1 MPLRS
6 GRRGRNYASPR
17 VSFVSQQKG
26 ADAFKH
32 ACFRLGRQPTN
43 EILADLRDH
52 GALVLDVQLC
62 RDLEPVLI
70 FLKEAPLGIHQVMI
84 YDGSLFFGAES
95 SYQEKLQATTHRM
108 PQSMLKDQVQLWRMM
123 RALTAFTSL
132 RGTGLAVLELTGLPI
147 HSDTSLLTKTL
158 SQTPSLQRL
167 HLEGCGLHDRGLAQ
181 LLPHLG
187 RRLAKLSH
195 LSLAQNA
202 LRDLRL
208 VARLLQARASAQQ
221 KRQVV
226 PLNVLDLSK
235 NPWLG
240 ATRRPGLGR
249 GAMRSWQRREQSTL
263 PVSRE
268 DLLRVICLAFR
279 NGLVVK
285 KIRLRNMGLRRDD
298 LRPLQQLLRAE
309 LANLHAG
316 YGRLPF
322 PLAELSLEGNPIEAP
337 VLAAITNALQQLSP
351 QHSYLKAFKGER
363 WEPQPAAPAG
373 GTERVTGALPSLLG
387 GKLRRTQSQPNLE
400 GAASPD
406 ISERKALSEA
416 DIESEGTELPARA
429 ETIQEFQEDLQILSA
444 FESSK
449 ARREQ
454 QRPSSSAP
462 ARRTDQRVSLS
473 SEDSGMDVI
482 AAIPDMGMEFGF
494 GPPVLHGTYSH
505 TDTPDASGDAS
516 AEATER
522 EHETGA
528 DSLPEGQPVD
538 QSQRMQAMLRQLHL
552 LAVESQCVGQGPP
565 VAPVLRMALDA
576 VNSETS
582 FQDTEVQLPAFHH
595 ESSGDAAVEAEGEQL
610 RRSHSV

>member
-70 FLKEAPLGIHQVMI
+70 FLKEAPLGIHQVML

-108 PQSMLKDQVQLWRMM
+108 PQSMLQDQVQLWRMM

-208 VARLLQARASAQQ
+208 VARLLQGRANAQQ

-249 GAMRSWQRREQSTL
+249 GAMRCWQRREQSTL

-337 VLAAITNALQQLSP
+337 VLAAISNALQQLSP
-351 QHSYLKAFKGER
+351 PASYQGFRKGEP
-363 WEPQPAAPAG
+363 WPSPPTPG
-373 GTERVTGALPSLLG
+373 VTERVTGTLGALGALPSLG
-387 GKLRRTQSQPNLE
+387 RRTQSQPNLE
-400 GAASPD
+400 GAAPDIPD

-416 DIESEGTELPARA
+416 DIESEGIELPARA

-444 FESSK
+444 FLESSK
-449 ARREQ
+449 ARRP
-454 QRPSSSAP
+454 QRPSTAP

-516 AEATER
+516 AEVTER
-522 EHETGA
+522 EHETGL
-528 DSLPEGQPVD
+528 DSMPEGSQPVD

-552 LAVESQCVGQGPP
+552 LAVESQRVGQGPP

-582 FQDTEVQLPAFHH
+582 FQEEVQLPAFHQG
-595 ESSGDAAVEAEGEQL
+595 SGEAVPGEDAL
-610 RRSHSV
+610 RRAHSV

>member
-32 ACFRLGRQPTN
+32 ACFRLGRQPSN

-70 FLKEAPLGIHQVMI
+70 FLKEAPLGIHQVML

-249 GAMRSWQRREQSTL
+249 GAMRSWQRREQSAL

-351 QHSYLKAFKGER
+351 QQSYLKAFRKGER
-363 WEPQPAAPAG
+363 WHSPPPG
-373 GTERVTGALPSLLG
+373 GVTERTGALPSD

-416 DIESEGTELPARA
+416 DIESEGIELPARA

-444 FESSK
+444 FLEASK
-449 ARREQ
+449 ARRP
-454 QRPSSSAP
+454 QRPSTAP
-462 ARRTDQRVSLS
+462 AGRSDQRVSS
-473 SEDSGMDVI
+473 SEDSGDVI

-505 TDTPDASGDAS
+505 TDTPASGDAS
-516 AEATER
+516 EATER
-522 EHETGA
+522 EHETGL
-528 DSLPEGQPVD
+528 DSMPEGSQPVD
-538 QSQRMQAMLRQLHL
+538 QSQRLQAMLRQLHL
-552 LAVESQCVGQGPP
+552 LAAESQRVGQGPP

-582 FQDTEVQLPAFHH
+582 FQDEAQLPAFHH
-595 ESSGDAAVEAEGEQL
+595 GSGEAGAVPGEGALGAL
-610 RRSHSV
+610 RRAHSV